1 MKKSLKTVLVG
12 KLETAE
18 LNLLYKSYDIV
29 GDIAVI
35 RVPEKL
41 KQHSRLIAEAVMQ
54 THKRVK
60 TVLRQ
65 TSPVS
70 GDLRLRELEWVEGE
84 TKTETLYREFGCAFR
99 VDLAECY
106 FSPRL
111 SHERMRIA
119 QLVQPGEMVVNMF
132 AGVGCYSIL
141 IAKHS
146 EAQKIYSIDI
156 SPVAVR
162 YMRENVGLNK
172 VGERVIPVLGDAKG
186 VIEENL
192 RGKADRVLMPLPE
205 RAYEYLAWAVLA
217 VKSTGG
223 WIHYYDFEH
232 AGKKEDPIEK
242 VRAKVFERLR
252 DLGLNFEVSSGRI
265 VRTTGPNW
273 YQAVLD
279 IKMLPKPSKNN
290 LPTPRN

>member
-1 MKKSLKTVLVG
+1 MKKSLKTVLAG

-35 RVPEKL
+35 RLPENL
-41 KQHSRLIAEAVMQ
+41 KRHSRLIAEAVMQ

-65 TSPVS
+65 ASPVS
-70 GDLRLRELEWVEGE
+70 GDLRLRKLEWVAGE
-84 TKTETLYREFGCAFR
+84 RRTETVYREFGCVFR
-99 VDLAECY
+99 VDLAKCY

-119 QLVQPGEMVVNMF
+119 KLVQPGEVVVNMF

-146 EAQKIYSIDI
+146 GVQKIYSIDI
-156 SPVAVR
+156 SPVAVQH
-162 YMRENVGLNK
+162 MRENADLNK
-172 VGERVIPVLGDAKG
+172 VGERVIPVQGDAKE
-186 VIEENL
+186 VIGEKL
-192 RGKADRVLMPLPE
+192 RNVADRVLMPLPE
-205 RAYEYLAWAVLA
+205 RAYEYLECAVLA
-217 VKSTGG
+217 TKPIGG

-232 AGKKEDPIEK
+232 AGKKENPVEK
-242 VRAKVFERLR
+242 VKAKMSERLQ
-252 DLGLNFEVSSGRI
+252 DLGISFEVSFGRI

-273 YQAVLD
+273 YQVVLD
-279 IKMLPKPSKNN
+279 VKILPKISPH
-290 LPTPRN
+290 

>member
-1 MKKSLKTVLVG
+1 MKKSLKTVLSG

-35 RVPEKL
+35 RVPENL
-41 KQHSRLIAEAVMQ
+41 KQHSRLIAETVMQ

-65 TSPVS
+65 VSPVS
-70 GDLRLRELEWVEGE
+70 GDLRIRKLKWVAGE
-84 TKTETLYREFGCAFR
+84 RRTETVYREFGCFFR
-99 VDLAECY
+99 VDLAKCY

-119 QLVQPGEMVVNMF
+119 QLVQPSEVVVNVF

-146 EAQKIYSIDI
+146 RAEKIYSIDI
-156 SPVAVR
+156 SSFAVQH
-162 YMRENVGLNK
+162 MRENVELNK
-172 VGERVIPVLGDAKG
+172 VWQQVIPIQGDAKE
-186 VIEENL
+186 VIEEKL
-192 RGKADRVLMPLPE
+192 RSVADRVLMPLPE
-205 RAYEYLAWAVLA
+205 RAYEYLEWAVLA
-217 VKSTGG
+217 VKPTGG
-223 WIHYYDFEH
+223 WIHYCDFEH
-232 AGKKEDPIEK
+232 AGKKENPVEK
-242 VRAKVFERLR
+242 VKVKVSERLQ
-252 DLGLNFEVSSGRI
+252 DLGLSFEVPFGRI

-273 YQAVLD
+273 YQVVLD
-279 IKMLPKPSKNN
+279 IKMLPSAKIVIN
-290 LPTPRN
+290 LL